1 MKYKLKPTMDW
12 MFYDDNEIL
21 KKPCKNVKFP
31 LNNDDQL
38 AIDKMM
44 SYIDACYDGKSFNFK
59 IRDGIGMTANQIG
72 YGKNL
77 IYIHFDEGN
86 VEHKYLLANA
96 KIIEESSNIQYIS
109 NGEGCLSV
117 KNDVEGIVPRKEFIK
132 VVAFDI
138 LNNRDIIINASGLL
152 AICLQHEID
161 HSNGILYHD
170 RINKLNPNF
179 KNNEWKK
186 I

>member
-1 MKYKLKPTMDW
+1 MKYKLKPTMEW

-21 KKPCKNVKFP
+21 KKPCKNVKLP
-31 LNNDDQL
+31 LDEEDEL

-44 SYIDACYDGKSFNFK
+44 SYIDACYDGKSLQYK

-72 YGKNL
+72 YNKNL
-77 IYIHFDEGN
+77 IYIHFDEGKT
-86 VEHKYLLANA
+86 EHKYLLANA
-96 KIIEESSNIQYIS
+96 KIIEESSSIQYIS

-117 KNDVEGIVPRKEFIK
+117 KEDVEGIVPRKEFIK
-132 VVAFDI
+132 VMAYDL
-138 LNNRDIIINASGLL
+138 LNNKDVIINASGLL

-161 HSNGILYHD
+161 HSNGMLYHD
-170 RINKLNPNF
+170 RINKLNPGYF
-179 KNNEWKK
+179 KEEWKK